1 MAKKYRFIAF
11 FNANDAWRALTT
23 EVQQKTL
30 ESMKL
35 LRKEMQKKLDVV
47 ELFQAA
53 PLGVSEGNVLAVE
66 ADSLELFNQ
75 YWTEAEFGKWCTNR
89 RTIMCYG
96 DF

>member
-11 FNANDAWRALTT
+11 FNGNDAWRALTT
-23 EVQQKTL
+23 EVRQKTL
-30 ESMKL
+30 EGQKL
-35 LRKEMQKKLDVV
+35 LRKDQQKKLDVV
-47 ELFQAA
+47 ELFWAS
-53 PLGVSEGNVLAVE
+53 PLGVSEQGVLVVE

-75 YWTEAEFGKWCTNR
+75 YWTGAEFGKWFTAR